1 MSDDKSEFEPKTETI
16 FDEETVAKNLFSSVR
31 SKRLPKKSQK
41 LLEAEESKHI
51 SKNVK
56 NESNIS
62 QDNSAKTEYC
72 VEKIVGKI
80 VLDNGQITYLLK
92 WKGYSEEN
100 NTWEPKENIYCTDLI
115 ETYEKSLIGVV
126 EKTSED
132 IENFKDE
139 NISTTYILPDSMDES
154 SQSNIGIENVF
165 EKTSKKDESKLINE
179 CHVEKIVDKRV
190 TKNGE
195 VEYLLKWKGFEDVS
209 NKYQSEVWKHF
220 LKNEMTEKG
229 QCKHCDAIVQN
240 KNGSTSGLVKHIQW
254 VHPSITLNK
263 LNTKKLLKDNLSNVH
278 QFPKTENDMPENSI
292 TDSENF
298 DNSNVQ
304 SPSAPNLQ

>member
-16 FDEETVAKNLFSSVR
+16 FDEEAVAKNLFSSVR

-100 NTWEPKENIYCTDLI
+100 NTWEPKENLYCTDLI

-132 IENFKDE
+132 RGKYFSKSWNMH
-139 NISTTYILPDSMDES
+139 S
-154 SQSNIGIENVF
+154 GIV
-165 EKTSKKDESKLINE
+165 
-179 CHVEKIVDKRV
+179 
-190 TKNGE
+190 
-195 VEYLLKWKGFEDVS
+195 
-209 NKYQSEVWKHF
+209 
-220 LKNEMTEKG
+220 LKN
-229 QCKHCDAIVQN
+229 
-240 KNGSTSGLVKHIQW
+240 
-254 VHPSITLNK
+254 
-263 LNTKKLLKDNLSNVH
+263 
-278 QFPKTENDMPENSI
+278 
-292 TDSENF
+292 
-298 DNSNVQ
+298 
-304 SPSAPNLQ
+304 